1 MGGRTSALTAAR
13 RDIAR
18 AHAADGLTVARGL
31 LAAALAGVLVFDHVA
46 VASWMLTAAWITDAL
61 DGRLARAST
70 QATRLGHLDLAVDT
84 SVGAG
89 LLLGMA
95 ASGHVSWV
103 LAAGLLVALGGGFLV
118 SKNAALAMV
127 LQAVAYAWFLVTLWQ
142 VHPLL
147 RWLPLAVIVGLLIA
161 EYRRLTTVAIP
172 TFLSEVAS
180 LVRGHHD
187 RADRLSGP

>member
-18 AHAADGLTVARGL
+18 AHAADGLTVTRAL

-46 VASWMLTAAWITDAL
+46 VASWMLATAWITDAL

-70 QATRLGHLDLAVDT
+70 CATRLGRLDLAVDT

-89 LLLGMA
+89 LLMGMA
-95 ASGHVSWV
+95 TSGHVSWV
-103 LAAGLLVALGGGFLV
+103 LAAGLVVVFGGGFLV

-142 VHPLL
+142 AHPLL
-147 RWLPLAVIVGLLIA
+147 RWLPLAVIAGLLIV
-161 EYRRLTTVAIP
+161 EYRRLTAVVVP
-172 TFLSEVAS
+172 TFLSELAS

-187 RADRLSGP
+187 HADRL